1 MQTFLTR
8 KFPKYKSRVSLEIEK
23 QKVTKMTKQA
33 PPELIHAPIALVRAI
48 PCTMMLVSGSNS
60 QVEAIST
67 YFLFLSFR
75 SLEVVPRQHGHHHVR
90 SELYT
95 KSEANGRL
103 FAHPS
108 GHLIELTMLYRMVC
122 LSYGFSH
129 VFYRSI
135 TANGRR

>member
-1 MQTFLTR
+1 
-8 KFPKYKSRVSLEIEK
+8 
-23 QKVTKMTKQA
+23 
-33 PPELIHAPIALVRAI
+33 
-48 PCTMMLVSGSNS
+48 MMLVSGSNS

-75 SLEVVPRQHGHHHVR
+75 SLGVVPRQHGHHHVR

-108 GHLIELTMLYRMVC
+108 GHLIELTMLYRMVY
-122 LSYGFSH
+122 LSYGFSV
-129 VFYRSI
+129 VFLFCHCKR
-135 TANGRR
+135 TPMTTVTGRRALATAETSEENTKTEAT